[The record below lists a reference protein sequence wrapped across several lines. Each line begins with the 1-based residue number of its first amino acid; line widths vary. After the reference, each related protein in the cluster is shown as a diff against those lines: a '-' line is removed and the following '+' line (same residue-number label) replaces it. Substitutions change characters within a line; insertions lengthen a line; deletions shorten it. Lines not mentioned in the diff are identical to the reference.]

1 MKRMFVV
8 GALMSLAGGA
18 PAQSFTVLGNSFGA
32 EALVSVDGRLLV
44 PPNGARMHRLSADR
58 WMRAQG
64 PTTPQQWYD
73 DAGRLLREDRG
84 YTEYHERFVLRQAP
98 PGDPVW
104 EAFIQADGEAV
115 GGRGVVDALGQ
126 VRLPALKDGEWLPL
140 AVPDRV
146 LWNARSGPLRFH
158 DLQGRPVME
167 LDERQVQW
175 VAGPFAGRHVYVA
188 CSVQVPE
195 HCEVRDENGTTVF
208 SDDIDA
214 LLPVSDGGWW
224 LRQGELWRRVD
235 AQGRATDIA
244 RYRQDGLYPRYR
256 QYGGTAGRRDWP
268 EQVYRH
274 ATGSAD
280 DTPEPGWLMADGHFA
295 AQRGAVRLDYCG
307 GRWQVLDKEGAHPP
321 TAAPAALAAV
331 LDEPDAEQR
340 QAPPWRVRHPTQTE
354 TAAVLDCHGEVV
366 FAPSDVT
373 RFDAVGTGLLGRFG
387 SESSPRLWWD
397 GRTAYTVPAD
407 MAIDENHVTPP
418 LLLLREQAAGV
429 KHLYNLER
437 GRIVG
442 RPVDDVVRMDG
453 SRVVFRRDGK
463 LGMMLADGSEPAPPE
478 SFDILP
484 WGADRTWTRRYL
496 DGGDEELVLL
506 DANHQVLLR
515 RRLLFSGVELQ
526 STWQGGVESQP
537 LTLLNL
543 GTMRFAEGEYF
554 VQQWLD
560 RDGQVLLS
568 DISCPAPGNGPPS
581 KGKGILLG
589 RGWRVDSVPT
599 RPCTLPRALLPVL
612 AGGDVTDAMRD
623 P

>member
-32 EALVSVDGRLLV
+32 EALVSLDGRLLV

-84 YTEYHERFVLRQAP
+84 YTEYRERFVLPQAAS
-98 PGDPVW
+98 GDPVW
-104 EAFIQADGEAV
+104 EAFIQADGEAA

-126 VRLPALKDGEWLPL
+126 VRLPALKDGEWVPL

-158 DLQGRPVME
+158 DLQGRAVME

-195 HCEVRDENGTTVF
+195 QCTVQDEGGTTLF

-214 LLPVSDGGWW
+214 LLPVTDGGWW

-268 EQVYRH
+268 EQVHRH

-280 DTPEPGWLMADGHFA
+280 DTPEPGWLMADGTFA
-295 AQRGAVRLDYCG
+295 AQHGAVRLDYCG
-307 GRWQVLDKEGAHPP
+307 GHWQALDQEGTNPP
-321 TAAPAALAAV
+321 RAVPAALAAV
-331 LDEPDAEQR
+331 LDAPDAQQR
-340 QAPPWRVRHPTQTE
+340 QAPPWRVRHATDTD
-354 TAAVLDCHGEVV
+354 TAAVLDCHGQVV
-366 FAPSDVT
+366 FAPSNVDS
-373 RFDAVGTGLLGRFG
+373 FDPVGGGLLGTFVG
-387 SESSPRLWWD
+387 ESSPRLWWD
-397 GRTAYTVPAD
+397 GRTAYTVPAG
-407 MAIDENHVTPP
+407 MFIDDDHVSPP
-418 LLLLREQAAGV
+418 LLLLWEQAAGV
-429 KHLYNLER
+429 NHLYNLER

-442 RPVDDVVRMDG
+442 RPFEGVVRMDG
-453 SRVVFRRDGK
+453 GRVVFRRDGQ
-463 LGMMLADGSEPAPPE
+463 LGMMLPDGSEPAAPA

-484 WGADRTWTRRYL
+484 WGTDRTWTRRYL
-496 DGGDEELVLL
+496 DGGDEALTLL

-526 STWQGGVESQP
+526 STWQGDVERQP

-543 GTMRFAEGEYF
+543 GTMRFADGEYF

-560 RDGQVLLS
+560 RNGQVLLS
-568 DISCPAPGNGPPS
+568 DISCPAPGDGPPS
-581 KGKGILLG
+581 KGKGVLLG

-599 RPCTLPRALLPVL
+599 RPCTLPAALLPVL

-623 P
+623 R

>member
-32 EALVSVDGRLLV
+32 EALVSLDGRLLV

-84 YTEYHERFVLRQAP
+84 YTEYRERFVLPQAAS
-98 PGDPVW
+98 GDPVW

-126 VRLPALKDGEWLPL
+126 VRLPALKDGEWVPL

-158 DLQGRPVME
+158 DLHGRVVME

-195 HCEVRDENGTTVF
+195 HCNVLGEDGTTLF

-214 LLPVSDGGWW
+214 LLPVTDGGWW
-224 LRQGELWRRVD
+224 LRRGELWRRVD
-235 AQGRATDIA
+235 AQGRATDSA
-244 RYRQDGLYPRYR
+244 RYHQDGLYPRYR

-268 EQVYRH
+268 ERVNRH

-280 DTPEPGWLMADGHFA
+280 DTPEPGWLMADGQFA
-295 AQRGAVRLDYCG
+295 AQHGNVRLDYCG
-307 GRWQVLDKEGAHPP
+307 GQWQVLDEEGVRPP
-321 TAAPAALAAV
+321 TVAPAALAAV
-331 LDEPDAEQR
+331 LDAPDAQQR
-340 QAPPWRVRHPTQTE
+340 QAPRWRVRHATDTD
-354 TAAVLDCHGEVV
+354 TAAVLDCHGQVV
-366 FAPSDVT
+366 FAPSNVDS
-373 RFDAVGTGLLGRFG
+373 FDPVGGGLLGTFVG
-387 SESSPRLWWD
+387 ESSPRLWWD
-397 GRTAYTVPAD
+397 GRTAYTVPAG
-407 MAIDENHVTPP
+407 MFIDDDHVSPP
-418 LLLLREQAAGV
+418 LLLLWEQAAGV
-429 KHLYNLER
+429 NHLYNLER

-442 RPVDDVVRMDG
+442 RPFEGVVRMDG
-453 SRVVFRRDGK
+453 GRVVFRRDGQ
-463 LGMMLADGSEPAPPE
+463 LGMMLPDGSEPAAPA

-484 WGADRTWTRRYL
+484 WGTDRTWTRRYL
-496 DGGDEELVLL
+496 DGGDEALTLL

-526 STWQGGVESQP
+526 STWQGDVERQP

-543 GTMRFAEGEYF
+543 GTMRFADGEYF

-560 RDGQVLLS
+560 RNGQVLLS
-568 DISCPAPGNGPPS
+568 DISCPAPGDGPPS
-581 KGKGILLG
+581 KGKGVLLG

-599 RPCTLPRALLPVL
+599 RPCTLPAALLPVL

-623 P
+623 R